1 MTTTQADLIREARE
15 RAGLGVVALAR
26 KIDPPKSSSFISR
39 VESGQ
44 IKVTHPGT
52 IASLAETLGIDPD
65 EIYVAGGLIPHDI
78 RDAITAL
85 DPAGLFRLRLYLG
98 IG

>member
-1 MTTTQADLIREARE
+1 MMTTTTQADLIREARE

-26 KIDPPKSSSFISR
+26 AIDKSPTFISR

-52 IASLAETLGIDPD
+52 IATLAETLGTDPD
-65 EIYVAGGLIPHDI
+65 ELYVAGGLIPHDV
-78 RDAITAL
+78 RDAITKL
-85 DPAGLFRLRLYLG
+85 DPPGLDRLRVHLG